1 MGRGHRPMQRNH
13 RACKQLFVL
22 QHAPPGAPVPPR
34 SRTHA
39 GQPAH
44 LRRKTRPVEIPIFF
58 LVCLLLAC
66 ERRQSAIPGCQARW
80 PMYRYLPTL

>member
-1 MGRGHRPMQRNH
+1 MGGAMQRNH
-13 RACKQLFVL
+13 RTCRQLFVL
-22 QHAPPGAPVPPR
+22 QHAPPGAPVPPC

-58 LVCLLLAC
+58 AVFAVG
-66 ERRQSAIPGCQARW
+66 S
-80 PMYRYLPTL
+80 